1 MFSTPDEA
9 IVLPPCEN
17 NFFTEI
23 FCHSFFPLDFFR
35 KDFAPFSPYIFS
47 AKISPLFFRNIFCKD
62 FAPFFPEHF
71 FCGDFAPLFF
81 RNIFFA
87 EIFRTDKKE
96 GIFVRGGWTLWSCPP
111 SENAL

>member
-1 MFSTPDEA
+1 MFSTPGEA

-17 NFFTEI
+17 NFFAKI
-23 FCHSFFPLDFFR
+23 FCHSLFPLDFFR
-35 KDFAPFSPYIFS
+35 EDFASFFPEHFS
-47 AKISPLFFRNIFCKD
+47 AKIS
-62 FAPFFPEHF
+62 
-71 FCGDFAPLFF
+71 PLFF